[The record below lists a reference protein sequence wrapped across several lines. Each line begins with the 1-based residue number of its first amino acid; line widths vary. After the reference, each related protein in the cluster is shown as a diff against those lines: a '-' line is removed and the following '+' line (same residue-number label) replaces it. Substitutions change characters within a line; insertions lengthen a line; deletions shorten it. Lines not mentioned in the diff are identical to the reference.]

1 MRLSINLATRRY
13 VNLRQL
19 NGALLAA
26 FVLLGALAVFKAV
39 EIGRNQAELSRVRD
53 LIQGT
58 ATGAGGVRVSE
69 AQLKAQELRIQFANQ
84 AIDKKS
90 VNWIGLLDRLEEV
103 VPAGVALSKLAPEPL
118 QVVQISGSAHSFAN
132 LRTLLENME
141 HSKNFSEVYLLAQG
155 EARVGSSQEGIT
167 FDITC
172 KVLR

>member
-1 MRLSINLATRRY
+1 MRLTINLATRRY

-19 NGALLAA
+19 NVALLAA
-26 FVLLGALAVFKAV
+26 FVLLGALAVFKSV
-39 EIGRNQAELSRVRD
+39 EIGRNQAELSRVRA

-58 ATGAGGVRVSE
+58 ATGEGGVRVSE
-69 AQLKAQELRIQFANQ
+69 AQLKAQGVRIQFANQ

-103 VPAGVALSKLAPEPL
+103 VPAGVALSTVTPEPL
-118 QVVQISGSAHSFAN
+118 QVVKIGGSALSFAN

-155 EARVGSSQEGIT
+155 EAKVGQTQEGIT
-167 FDITC
+167 FEITC
-172 KVLR
+172 KVVR